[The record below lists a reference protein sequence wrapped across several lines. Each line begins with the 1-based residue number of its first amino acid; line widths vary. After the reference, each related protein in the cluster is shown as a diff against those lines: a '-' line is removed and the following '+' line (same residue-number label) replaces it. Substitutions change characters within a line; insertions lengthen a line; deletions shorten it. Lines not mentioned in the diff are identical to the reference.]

1 MKKRVQIQN
10 IKPTQILNFQQ
21 TKHLKGGDT
30 TTETDAEKDIIIEDV
45 GEL

>member
-10 IKPTQILNFQQ
+10 IKPSQILNLRQ
-21 TKHLKGGDT
+21 TKHLKGGDD
-30 TTETDAEKDIIIEDV
+30 TDVAEAEADIIIEDV